1 MKYDC
6 SDEFNLSDIFGKLTS
21 KRAATNFVAASEFF
35 PSLPTLAEFQRA
47 MDRAAACFG
56 AD

>member
-21 KRAATNFVAASEFF
+21 KRAATNLVAASEFF

-47 MDRAAACFG
+47 MNCAAACFG